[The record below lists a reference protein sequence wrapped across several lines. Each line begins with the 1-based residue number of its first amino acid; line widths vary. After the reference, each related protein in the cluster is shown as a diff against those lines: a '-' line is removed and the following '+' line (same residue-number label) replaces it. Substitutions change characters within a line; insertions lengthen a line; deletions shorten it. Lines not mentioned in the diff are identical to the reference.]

1 MTKKVVTINAGDWKY
16 FTSEKYLKL
25 FYEQLKEGSKRSDD
39 FGITGKYL
47 FFHKNPEILV
57 KVAKEEIA
65 DNDYDVAKINNKL
78 LGTSTEYVLCLYYKD
93 DSRKNELAKKY
104 QEKNGIHYRYWKSD
118 EDTRRVKYSKE
129 FLERTRIKKDV

>member
-1 MTKKVVTINAGDWKY
+1 M
-16 FTSEKYLKL
+16 SEKYLTW
-25 FYEQLKEGSKRSDD
+25 FYEQQKVGSKISDD
-39 FGITGKYL
+39 FEIIGKYL
-47 FFHKNPEILV
+47 FFHKHPEILA

-65 DNDYDVAKINNKL
+65 DNGFDVAKINNEL

-118 EDTRRVKYSKE
+118 EDTRKGKYSKE
-129 FLERTRIKKDV
+129 FLERAGMKNFRQK